1 MLFLF
6 LSLLSWN
13 LSMSQTPGALDQ
25 QARQLEKAT
34 CPKSVRQVLE
44 QQRIRPDGIPNDELK
59 YCAYLI
65 RMHQTDASDI
75 VAITTT
81 ANGVSFREPMYV
93 FARARKPDATLG
105 AWRGGRF
112 MPPDES
118 MAQGAQRVEGKHQRR
133 IRDYGSA
140 LVETDPPC
148 FGQNLEQP
156 SQQGEFIYFSSHASP
171 SAACINV
178 FRFAND
184 QLQWWDGFYSLYQT
198 PIKNGNL
205 LHTGGMVHFAPT
217 HPMKLFWYQ
226 PLKRAHELVYPK
238 MPDAKLRRA
247 FARQLAA
254 DYKKIPFEQQMQRN
268 HPFDAQ
274 EMTQD
279 VIVLSC
285 SAIEDAAL
293 LAVTLENDAPTEW
306 GQYTHLSL
314 IVVITQISDAKK
326 SRWADMRALDFD
338 RHFGA
343 SAQKVPPTRALIDR
357 FFQLAR

>member
-1 MLFLF
+1 
-6 LSLLSWN
+6 
-13 LSMSQTPGALDQ
+13 MSQTAPPAPDQ
-25 QARQLEKAT
+25 QANQVDKTT

-93 FARARKPDATLG
+93 FARARKPDATFG
-105 AWRGGRF
+105 AWHGGRF

-118 MAQGAQRVEGKHQRR
+118 MAQGAQRAEGKHQRR

-156 SQQGEFIYFSSHASP
+156 SQHGEFIYFSSHAGP

-198 PIKNGNL
+198 PAKNGNL

-226 PLKRAHELVYPK
+226 PLKRAHELGYPK

-247 FARQLAA
+247 FVRQLAA
-254 DYKKIPFEQQMQRN
+254 DYKKIPYEQQVARN

-274 EMTQD
+274 EMTQNVD
-279 VIVLSC
+279 VLSY
-285 SAIEDAAL
+285 SATEDAAL
-293 LAVTLENDAPTEW
+293 LAVTLENDATAEW
-306 GQYTHLSL
+306 DQRTHLNL
-314 IVVITQISDAKK
+314 IVVIVQISNAKK
-326 SRWADMRALDFD
+326 ARWADLGVADFD
-338 RHFGA
+338 KHFGA
-343 SAQKVPPTRALIDR
+343 SAQKAPPTRALIDR
-357 FFQLAR
+357 FFQLAK

>member
-13 LSMSQTPGALDQ
+13 LSMSQTPVALDRRASQ
-25 QARQLEKAT
+25 VDKAS

-44 QQRIRPDGIPNDELK
+44 QQHISPDGIPNDELN
-59 YCAYLI
+59 YCA
-65 RMHQTDASDI
+65 DI
-75 VAITTT
+75 VQINQTQASRILAITTS
-81 ANGVSFREPMYV
+81 NGVGFREPMYV
-93 FARARKPDATLG
+93 FARARKPDATFG
-105 AWRGGRF
+105 GWHGGRF
-112 MPPDES
+112 MPP
-118 MAQGAQRVEGKHQRR
+118 QRAEGRHQRR

-140 LVETDPPC
+140 LVESDPPC
-148 FGQNLEQP
+148 FGQNLEKPRQH
-156 SQQGEFIYFSSHASP
+156 GEFIYFSSHASP
-171 SAACINV
+171 SASCINV

-205 LHTGGMVHFAPT
+205 LHTSGMVHFAPT

-226 PLKRAHELVYPK
+226 PLKRAHKLVYPN

-254 DYKKIPFEQQMQRN
+254 DYKKIPIQQKIERN

-274 EMTQD
+274 AMTQD
-279 VIVLSC
+279 VIVLSY

-314 IVVITQISDAKK
+314 IVVIAQISDAKK

>member
-1 MLFLF
+1 
-6 LSLLSWN
+6 
-13 LSMSQTPGALDQ
+13 MSQTAPPAPDQ
-25 QARQLEKAT
+25 QANQVDKTT

-44 QQRIRPDGIPNDELK
+44 QQRIRPDAIPNDELN
-59 YCAYLI
+59 YCAELI
-65 RMHQTDASDI
+65 QIHQTEASQI

-81 ANGVSFREPMYV
+81 ANGVTFREPMYV

-112 MPPDES
+112 MPPGES
-118 MAQGAQRVEGKHQRR
+118 MSQVAESEHQRR
-133 IRDYGSA
+133 IRDHGSA
-140 LVETDPPC
+140 LVESDPPC

-156 SQQGEFIYFSSHASP
+156 SQHGEFIYFGSHASP
-171 SAACINV
+171 SASCINV

-254 DYKKIPFEQQMQRN
+254 DYKKVPFEQKVARN
-268 HPFDAQ
+268 HPFNNAQ

-279 VIVLSC
+279 VSVLSY
-285 SAIEDAAL
+285 SATEDAAL
-293 LAVTLENDAPTEW
+293 LAVTLENDAPAEW
-306 GQYTHLSL
+306 DQRTHLSL
-314 IVVITQISDAKK
+314 IVVIAQISNAKK
-326 SRWADMRALDFD
+326 ARWADMRVADFD
-338 RHFGA
+338 KQFGA
-343 SAQKVPPTRALIDR
+343 SAQKAPPTRALIDR
-357 FFQLAR
+357 FFQLAK